1 MIRMTREIVR
11 RWAETLLHIDD
22 TPERTA
28 AAYALGV
35 CFAFSPFLGLH
46 TILGV
51 ALAFVLRLNR
61 VAVLLGVYSNLPWLL
76 LPYYTGAT
84 VLGAAVTGAKLPAGF
99 RDRLGQVMNLSIA
112 DGALFREIGSLL
124 EPLLWPYTIGS
135 AIGSIALASVA
146 YPIALAFVRRRRR
159 HKQHVGAD

>member
-1 MIRMTREIVR
+1 MIRMTRDLVR

-35 CFAFSPFLGLH
+35 FFAFSPYLGFH

-51 ALAFVLRLNR
+51 AFAFVLRLNR
-61 VAVLLGVYSNLPWLL
+61 VAVLLGVYSNVPWIL
-76 LPYYTGAT
+76 LPYYTAVT
-84 VLGAAVTGAKLPAGF
+84 MLGAAITGAQLPAGF
-99 RDRLGQVMNLSIA
+99 RDRLNQVTDLSIT

-135 AIGSIALASVA
+135 TIGSIALAAIA
-146 YPIALAFVRRRRR
+146 YPIALAFVRTRRR
-159 HKQHVGAD
+159 HKHHHRES